1 MYMDLD
7 FVYEVL
13 GNDALRIGN
22 FCKGNPLLLSKDE
35 LHGRGVRAQ
44 LGRAHAAGIV
54 ILDIV
59 KRNKR
64 RMQEGLFRE
73 PRKKKIIP

>member
-1 MYMDLD
+1 MYTDLD
-7 FVYEVL
+7 FVYEVI
-13 GNDALRIGN
+13 GKDALRIGN

-35 LHGRGVRAQ
+35 LHGRGMRAQ

-59 KRNKR
+59 RRNKKGV
-64 RMQEGLFRE
+64 QKGLSGGT
-73 PRKKKIIP
+73 KKGFIS